1 MICTKHVLQ
10 YVEYRIND
18 IQIKSD
24 KSRALYDEYAAR
36 QNAKWY
42 NKLFGWKYRSRCGD
56 YWDFEMLNGIIY
68 EFKDI
73 QRKAVYNDK
82 MGYETM
88 NMPKD
93 FETGFYRW
101 AEYNNIPY

>member
-1 MICTKHVLQ
+1 MIYTKHVLQ
-10 YVEYRIND
+10 YIEYRIND

-24 KSRALYDEYAAR
+24 KSRALFDEYAAE

-42 NKLFGWKYRSRCGD
+42 NKLFGWKYTGHPD
-56 YWDFEMLNGIIY
+56 YWDFQMLNGIIY
-68 EFKDI
+68 KYKDI

-88 NMPKD
+88 SIPED

-101 AEYNNIPY
+101 AESNNIPY